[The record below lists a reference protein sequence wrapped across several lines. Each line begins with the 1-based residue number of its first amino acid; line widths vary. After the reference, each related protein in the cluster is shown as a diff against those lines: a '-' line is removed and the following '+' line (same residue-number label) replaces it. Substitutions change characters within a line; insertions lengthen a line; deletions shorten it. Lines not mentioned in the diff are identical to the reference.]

1 MTRVRLI
8 APGLTTT
15 TTDTLGT
22 ITGPGRFGFDLAV
35 TWDGDERGP
44 MLMRAGEVEEA

>member
-8 APGLTTT
+8 APGMTLP
-15 TTDTLGT
+15 TDTLGT

-35 TWDGDERGP
+35 TWDRDERGP